1 MPVSCAVINCSNR
14 ANRDKKSFFRFPA
27 VINNSD
33 DKTRDLSQKRR
44 RLWLAAVNR
53 EDLAFKDTRYM
64 RVCSDHFV
72 GGSPSALY
80 QDTHPGWIP
89 SVKLGYDK
97 GDKGDMGSRFFRLQ
111 GRKEATR
118 LRDLR
123 FDEEE
128 QQSEAEP
135 DAEHAEPVDQDI
147 TPEEELKSC
156 KIKIDIL
163 KSENES
169 LKHENLLL
177 KKIVHK
183 MKANNTED
191 FDGDD
196 DKVRYYTGLPS
207 FVSLLALFNL
217 VSYGIS
223 QPSHSSL
230 TIFQKLIITLMR
242 LRLNLPTLDLSYRFG
257 VSKATISRTF
267 NQVMDVLYINLKR
280 LVFWPDRENLWKTMP
295 MIFRRYFGRRVSV
308 IIDCFEVFIDR
319 PSNLTARTQTWSTY
333 KHHNTVKY
341 LIGITPQGSVSYISE
356 GWGGRVSDK
365 YLTSNS
371 DFTNHLLHGDIV
383 LADRGFDI
391 QEIIGSCGA
400 ELRIP
405 AFTRGKPQ
413 LSGTEVEE
421 TRKIANVRIHVER
434 VIGSV
439 RQKYMILSSTV
450 PIDYLMTKSTDAVPL
465 LDKIAHVCCAL
476 TNMCLSVV
484 PFQ

>member
-1 MPVSCAVINCSNR
+1 MPVSCAVFNCSNR
-14 ANRDKKSFFRFPA
+14 ASRDKKRFFRFPA
-27 VINNSD
+27 IISNSD
-33 DKTRDLSQKRR
+33 EKTRDLSQKRR
-44 RLWLAAVNR
+44 RLWFAAVNR

-80 QDTHPGWIP
+80 QDTHPDWIP
-89 SVKLGYDK
+89 TLKLGYGK
-97 GDKGDMGSRFFRLQ
+97 GDNDNKGSRFFRLQ
-111 GRKEATR
+111 QRKEASR
-118 LRDLR
+118 LRNLR
-123 FDEEE
+123 FHLEEE
-128 QQSEAEP
+128 HCETESKT
-135 DAEHAEPVDQDI
+135 EPVDHDL
-147 TPEEELKSC
+147 TPEKELERC
-156 KIKIDIL
+156 KIELNIL

-169 LKHENLLL
+169 LKYENDLL

-191 FDGDD
+191 FEGDD

-207 FVSLLALFNL
+207 FVTLIALFNL
-217 VSYGIS
+217 VSYGICQS
-223 QPSHSSL
+223 SHSSL
-230 TIFQKLIITLMR
+230 TKFQKLIITLMR

-267 NQVMDVLYINLKR
+267 NQVMDILYINLKQ
-280 LVFWPDRENLWKTMP
+280 LVFWPDREDLRKTMP
-295 MIFRRYFGRRVSV
+295 MVFRRYFGRRVSV
-308 IIDCFEVFIDR
+308 IIDCFEILIDR

-341 LIGITPQGSVSYISE
+341 LIGITLQGSVSYISE

-365 YLTSNS
+365 YLTNNS
-371 DFTNHLLHGDIV
+371 DFTNHLLHGDVV

-391 QEIIGSCGA
+391 QEIIGSVGA

-439 RQKYMILSSTV
+439 RQKYMILSSTI
-450 PIDYLMTKSTDAVPL
+450 PIDYLMTKNNETDPL
-465 LDKIAHVCCAL
+465 LDKIVHVCCAL
-476 TNMCLSVV
+476 TNMCPSVV
-484 PFQ
+484 PFE